1 MITIMDSMFLI
12 TGLLILSVR
21 MIKNNITLLALQ
33 SLFLSLIAFFLGSSL
48 GFNGQIIFIGFL
60 TLVVKVFV
68 LPFILLRLAQKLKAD
83 QELHSNVGPLVS
95 IVAGISLAVLTYDYV
110 VPVMLQ
116 EITSGQELLAA
127 AISTI
132 LFGCFYVVSRRN
144 VLNQVIGVIMME
156 NGLFLSALAITGGMP
171 LIIELGIFFDILIGV
186 LVMGAMIYKISDRFQ
201 TLDIKKLNRLRG

>member
-1 MITIMDSMFLI
+1 MGSMFLI
-12 TGLLILSVR
+12 TGLLILPVR

-33 SLFLSLIAFFLGSSL
+33 SLFLSLIAFLLGSKL

-68 LPFILLRLAQKLKAD
+68 LPFILLRLAKQLKAD
-83 QELHSNVGPLVS
+83 KELHPNAGPVVS

-116 EITSGQELLAA
+116 DITSGEELLAA

-132 LFGCFYVVSRRN
+132 LFGCFYVVSRRS

-171 LIIELGIFFDILIGV
+171 LIIELGIFFDILVGV